1 MPPKIFGSLKLP
13 KGITA
18 RHAGGV
24 AVGAGIASAI
34 SFGVDV
40 VLQKGIQVSPGP
52 LQLVKM
58 DIIKYEPKRIT
69 RSAIAGLWGTIP
81 VEIGAGALYF
91 ASKENKD
98 IALGMAAGGIGSFF
112 GWLIRGIVYD
122 QMGKDPQWK
131 IKSSF
136 PKAGFKTLK
145 FGRIREGVI

>member
-1 MPPKIFGSLKLP
+1 MPPKIFGSLK
-13 KGITA
+13 GITA
-18 RHAGGV
+18 RHAGGA
-24 AVGAGIASAI
+24 AVGAGIASSIAL
-34 SFGVDV
+34 GVDYMFS
-40 VLQKGIQVSPGP
+40 KGYQVTSPGP
-52 LQLVKM
+52 LKL
-58 DIIKYEPKRIT
+58 IKIDVIPKINKRID
-69 RSAIAGLWGTIP
+69 RSVVAGLVGTIP

-131 IKSSF
+131 IKSQF

-145 FGRIREGVI
+145 FGSIRVG